1 MSKVDYSKAI
11 IYTIR
16 HNTDESLI
24 FVDSTTNYN
33 QRIYQH
39 RHKKVETKLCKTVD
53 EMGGWSNFRFAIL
66 QECPCSTRNELRI
79 KTEIIRQTLK
89 ATLNS
94 FLPIEDD
101 DTEYVCNP
109 NTEEVVETKKSM
121 LKKESKHIT
130 HLLKELYAKDKEL
143 AQNAVNDFFKD
154 IS

>member
-66 QECPCSTRNELRI
+66 QECPCKTRNELLI
-79 KTEIIRQTLK
+79 KTEIIRQNLK

-94 FLPIEDD
+94 FLPIND
-101 DTEYVCNP
+101 
-109 NTEEVVETKKSM
+109 EVVETKQSM
-121 LKKESKHIT
+121 LKKEQKRAT
-130 HLLKELYAKDKEL
+130 QLLKDLYAKDKEL